1 MTAPLSVPEVPDHC
15 FPHLAG
21 KTAVVV
27 GGAGGGV
34 GTACVA
40 LLARSGAHVVVADRD
55 AVRTEQLAARF
66 PQTVATV
73 IADVTTD
80 QGIDAIDRAI
90 SARSPWALVNVVGGV
105 SPDEVGHFLD
115 LTTAQWQ
122 RSLEVNLT
130 YAMRTCQVV
139 ARRMS
144 AARQTGSIVNLS
156 VADARQAMPWF
167 SAYGSARSALEALT
181 RTMAVELGPLG
192 IRANTVAWGLIDS
205 PRAHAGTG
213 SDIEHE
219 RALIPLGRRGSVGE
233 VAATV
238 LFLLSELGG
247 YITGQCLAVDGGL
260 SLRSS
265 HYGPYDNIPEFFESE
280 PARARLRSTFERIV
294 GDPTAGLLRKRL
306 LGGRHA
312 GPVRSDYR
320 ARPFASGLAGEGS
333 RARGQPG

>member
-1 MTAPLSVPEVPDHC
+1 MTAPLTVPEVPDHC
-15 FPHLAG
+15 FPGLAG

-40 LLARSGAHVVVADRD
+40 LLARSGAHVVVVDRD
-55 AVRTEQLAARF
+55 AARLEQLAARF
-66 PQTVATV
+66 PEVVTTVT
-73 IADVTTD
+73 ADVITD
-80 QGIDAIDRAI
+80 EGIDGVDRII
-90 SARSPWALVNVVGGV
+90 SATSPCALVNVVGGV
-105 SPDEVGHFLD
+105 TPGEVGHFLD
-115 LTTAQWQ
+115 LTAAQWQ

-130 YAMRTCQVV
+130 YAMRTCQIV

-144 AARQTGSIVNLS
+144 ATRQAGSIVNLT
-156 VADARQAMPWF
+156 VADARHAMPWF
-167 SAYGSARSALEALT
+167 SSYGAARSALEALT

-192 IRANTVAWGLIDS
+192 IRANTVAWGLINS

-213 SDIEHE
+213 SDIERE

-247 YITGQCLAVDGGL
+247 YVTGQCVVVDGGL

-265 HYGPYDNIPEFFESE
+265 HYGPNHSIPAFLESE
-280 PARARLRSTFERIV
+280 PTRERLRSTFERLI
-294 GDPTAGLLRKRL
+294 GDRPAG
-306 LGGRHA
+306 G
-312 GPVRSDYR
+312 
-320 ARPFASGLAGEGS
+320 
-333 RARGQPG
+333 

>member
-1 MTAPLSVPEVPDHC
+1 MTVPEVPDHC
-15 FPHLAG
+15 FPGLAG

-40 LLARSGAHVVVADRD
+40 LLARGGAHVVAVDRD
-55 AVRTEQLAARF
+55 AARLGQLAARF
-66 PQTVATV
+66 PGVVTTV

-80 QGIDAIDRAI
+80 QGIDAVDRVV
-90 SARSPWALVNVVGGV
+90 SATLPRALVNVVGGV
-105 SPDEVGHFLD
+105 TPGEVGHFLD

-122 RSLEVNLT
+122 RSLEMNLT
-130 YAMRTCQVV
+130 YAMRTCQIV

-144 AARQTGSIVNLS
+144 ATRQTGSIVNLT
-156 VADARQAMPWF
+156 VADARHAMPWF
-167 SAYGSARSALEALT
+167 SFYGAARSALEALT

-192 IRANTVAWGLIDS
+192 IRANTVAWGLINS

-213 SDIEHE
+213 SDIERE

-233 VAATV
+233 VAAMV

-247 YITGQCLAVDGGL
+247 YITGQCVVVDGGL

-265 HYGPYDNIPEFFESE
+265 HYGPNHSIPAFLESE
-280 PARARLRSTFERIV
+280 PTRERLRSTFERLI
-294 GDPTAGLLRKRL
+294 GDRGAG
-306 LGGRHA
+306 G
-312 GPVRSDYR
+312 
-320 ARPFASGLAGEGS
+320 
-333 RARGQPG
+333 

>member
-1 MTAPLSVPEVPDHC
+1 MTAPLLVPEVPDYP
-15 FPHLAG
+15 FPGLAG

-40 LLARSGAHVVVADRD
+40 LLARSSAHVVVADRD
-55 AVRTEQLAARF
+55 VARLEQLATRF
-66 PQTVATV
+66 PEVVTTVT
-73 IADVTTD
+73 ADVTTD
-80 QGIDAIDRAI
+80 QGINAVDRAI
-90 SARSPWALVNVVGGV
+90 SATSPCALVNVVGGV
-105 SPDEVGHFLD
+105 TPDEVGHFLD
-115 LTTAQWQ
+115 LAMAQWQ

-144 AARQTGSIVNLS
+144 AARQAGSIVNLS
-156 VADARQAMPWF
+156 VADARHAMPWF
-167 SAYGSARSALEALT
+167 SSYGAARSALEALT

-192 IRANTVAWGLIDS
+192 IRANTVAWGLINS

-213 SDIEHE
+213 LDIERE

-238 LFLLSELGG
+238 LFLLSEFGG
-247 YITGQCLAVDGGL
+247 YITGQCVVVDGGL

-265 HYGPYDNIPEFFESE
+265 HYGPYHSIPEFLESE
-280 PARARLRSTFERIV
+280 PARARLRSTFERLI
-294 GDPTAGLLRKRL
+294 GD
-306 LGGRHA
+306 
-312 GPVRSDYR
+312 R
-320 ARPFASGLAGEGS
+320 AAEG
-333 RARGQPG
+333 

>member
-1 MTAPLSVPEVPDHC
+1 MTAPLAVPEVPDHR
-15 FPHLAG
+15 FPGLAG

-55 AVRTEQLAARF
+55 AARLGQLAAQF
-66 PQTVATV
+66 PEVVTTVT
-73 IADVTTD
+73 ADVTTD
-80 QGIDAIDRAI
+80 QGIDGVDRVI
-90 SARSPWALVNVVGGV
+90 SATSPCALVNVVGGV

-115 LTTAQWQ
+115 LTAAQWR

-130 YAMRTCQVV
+130 YAMRTCQIA

-156 VADARQAMPWF
+156 VADARHAMPWF
-167 SAYGSARSALEALT
+167 SFYGTARSALEALT

-192 IRANTVAWGLIDS
+192 IRANTVAWGLINS
-205 PRAHAGTG
+205 PRAHAGIG
-213 SDIEHE
+213 SDIERE

-238 LFLLSELGG
+238 LFLLSGLGG
-247 YITGQCLAVDGGL
+247 YITGQCLVVDGGL

-265 HYGPYDNIPEFFESE
+265 HYGPNDSIPEFLESG
-280 PARARLRSTFERIV
+280 PARERLRSTFERLI
-294 GDPTAGLLRKRL
+294 GDRAAG
-306 LGGRHA
+306 
-312 GPVRSDYR
+312 D
-320 ARPFASGLAGEGS
+320 LAGAATEW
-333 RARGQPG
+333 

>member
-1 MTAPLSVPEVPDHC
+1 M
-15 FPHLAG
+15 
-21 KTAVVV
+21 V

-55 AVRTEQLAARF
+55 TARTKQLAARF
-66 PQTVATV
+66 PEAVTTVT
-73 IADVTTD
+73 ADVTTD
-80 QGIDAIDRAI
+80 QGIDGIDRAI
-90 SARSPWALVNVVGGV
+90 AATSPCALVNVVGGV
-105 SPDEVGHFLD
+105 APGEVSHFLD
-115 LTTAQWQ
+115 LTSAQWQ

-167 SAYGSARSALEALT
+167 ASYGAARSALEALT
-181 RTMAVELGPLG
+181 RTMAVELGPVG
-192 IRANTVAWGLIDS
+192 IRANTVAWGLINS
-205 PRAHAGTG
+205 PRAHTGTG
-213 SDIEHE
+213 SDIERE

-238 LFLLSELGG
+238 LFLLSELGS
-247 YITGQCLAVDGGL
+247 YITGQCLVVDGGL

-265 HYGPYDNIPEFFESE
+265 HYGPYDSIPEFLESE
-280 PARARLRSTFERIV
+280 PAREGLRSTFERLIA
-294 GDPTAGLLRKRL
+294 DRPAGELAVFHWDEGSTKRL
-306 LGGRHA
+306 LE
-312 GPVRSDYR
+312 SSSCQ
-320 ARPFASGLAGEGS
+320 SGSE
-333 RARGQPG
+333 